1 MNVKFYCIKYED
13 ENNLGPLRKAD
24 KGKRGEGESNAHRMD
39 NGSAGTQNHRIHRTI
54 HVHERIYQ
62 KGRRKQMKK
71 WAATTY
77 VDSETGEILPR
88 DFKKK
93 YYYKKLK
100 EEKSLQA
107 EGEVTTIYTT
117 QLIEI
122 HGKREEQLDLF

>member
-1 MNVKFYCIKYED
+1 
-13 ENNLGPLRKAD
+13 
-24 KGKRGEGESNAHRMD
+24 
-39 NGSAGTQNHRIHRTI
+39 
-54 HVHERIYQ
+54 
-62 KGRRKQMKK
+62 MKK